1 KLIISIDDK
10 VYSISQVRRSLA
22 SVIYVV
28 NGKLVRAQIR
38 GEPAPESSSSVAW
51 VSEVVTSKLPAKV
64 IKINARA
71 GDALNKGD
79 NLLVL
84 ETMKMEVQVTVPRK
98 CLVNEVLVN
107 EGENVVRGKELAILK
122 FT

>member
-1 KLIISIDDK
+1 M
-10 VYSISQVRRSLA
+10 
-22 SVIYVV
+22 V

-98 CLVNEVLVN
+98 CLVKEVLVN